1 MKYQIKKLLINNFDV
16 YEENKLPGRSYFIP
30 YGDKEVLNSK
40 TAVDER
46 FGSEMVTVLSG
57 EWEFK
62 YYKQISR
69 LPNIIDTDNIVFD
82 KIAVPSV
89 WQRTGYEEPCYLN
102 TRYEFPMTLPSVP
115 DEMSAGL
122 YLKKFNISNA
132 ANPIITFLGV
142 CSSLTLYVNGKYV
155 GYSEGSHNSAEF
167 NLKEYVTEGE
177 NELLAIVSK
186 WCNGTYLECQDMF
199 RDNGIFRDVYITENP
214 AVYINDYAVKTM
226 KVDSEYRLS
235 IDVNVVGDSF
245 IGKTV
250 TAELYYGDEKIAEKT
265 SDAGRD
271 SFINFGSLQV
281 KEWNAETPELYTLY
295 LSLNDGDKAIEY
307 IRKKIG
313 FKKVVIKGEIFTF
326 NGAPIKFK
334 GVNHHDTHYKTG
346 FVMSADDLLKDV
358 KLMKEFNCNAVR
370 TSHYPPD
377 PIFLD
382 LCDEYGLYVIDEA
395 DIETHGTQFNESL
408 RFTGKP
414 NIISNDKNWLPRYKD
429 RVYRMYQR
437 DKNHPSITMWS
448 LGNESGG
455 WKNHDACCEML
466 KAFTDIPV
474 HYEGAIR
481 TPRGSYDV
489 ISEMYQIPALLEKI
503 GEHKL
508 TKRYK
513 NKPHFLCEYCHAMG
527 VGPGSLEDYWKLI
540 YKYENLSGGCIWEWA
555 DHSVY
560 DENAKYKY
568 TYGGDHGEK
577 YHDGN
582 FCVDGLFY
590 PDRTPHTGAY
600 EMKAVYRPIRCEK
613 AGDKI
618 YRFRNTNAFTK
629 SDVYNTEYNLV
640 VDGEVTEKGSVDLDI
655 QPLCS
660 SDVKIAHADIDRDK
674 DVFLNLIYT
683 DKDGREIA
691 KEQLILNEKVKEPGY
706 IEKKKAEFTRKKD
719 RLIVDFEGGTAVFS
733 LETGALT
740 SYEIGGK
747 QMLVGTDGF
756 AHNLYRAFLD
766 NDRNIV
772 KGWEPLEK
780 LVYTGRLSSYEAKD
794 KEGRVKIVS
803 KGNLSFGGKVLFE
816 CEIKYTIFPSG
827 IMSVKPKVWYKSRFQ
842 KRFEV
847 PRYGLSI
854 NLDKSLQNITYYGLG
869 ELENLNDFK
878 AQSLIG
884 IYNAK
889 LEELN
894 VDYIRPQE
902 NGNHGECRYVRFT
915 DGEGK
920 GIMIHSRKNFFSFS
934 AHNYSNKTLRKAKHL
949 EDIKDDS
956 LVCLNIDGFVRGT
969 GTNSCGPGP
978 LKEYRVDFKDELS
991 FSFYI
996 IPLM

>member
-1 MKYQIKKLLINNFDV
+1 M
-16 YEENKLPGRSYFIP
+16 
-30 YGDKEVLNSK
+30 
-40 TAVDER
+40 
-46 FGSEMVTVLSG
+46 
-57 EWEFK
+57 
-62 YYKQISR
+62 
-69 LPNIIDTDNIVFD
+69 
-82 KIAVPSV
+82 
-89 WQRTGYEEPCYLN
+89 
-102 TRYEFPMTLPSVP
+102 
-115 DEMSAGL
+115 
-122 YLKKFNISNA
+122 
-132 ANPIITFLGV
+132 
-142 CSSLTLYVNGKYV
+142 
-155 GYSEGSHNSAEF
+155 
-167 NLKEYVTEGE
+167 
-177 NELLAIVSK
+177 
-186 WCNGTYLECQDMF
+186 
-199 RDNGIFRDVYITENP
+199 
-214 AVYINDYAVKTM
+214 
-226 KVDSEYRLS
+226 
-235 IDVNVVGDSF
+235 
-245 IGKTV
+245 
-250 TAELYYGDEKIAEKT
+250 
-265 SDAGRD
+265 
-271 SFINFGSLQV
+271 
-281 KEWNAETPELYTLY
+281 
-295 LSLNDGDKAIEY
+295 
-307 IRKKIG
+307 KKIG
-313 FKKVVIKGEIFTF
+313 FIILSAAIAVSLCACSGSKV
-326 NGAPIKFK
+326 
-334 GVNHHDTHYKTG
+334 KT
-346 FVMSADDLLKDV
+346 
-358 KLMKEFNCNAVR
+358 
-370 TSHYPPD
+370 PD
-377 PIFLD
+377 FE
-382 LCDEYGLYVIDEA
+382 CEEA
-395 DIETHGTQFNESL
+395 
-408 RFTGKP
+408 
-414 NIISNDKNWLPRYKD
+414 
-429 RVYRMYQR
+429 YR
-437 DKNHPSITMWS
+437 
-448 LGNESGG
+448 
-455 WKNHDACCEML
+455 
-466 KAFTDIPV
+466 
-474 HYEGAIR
+474 
-481 TPRGSYDV
+481 
-489 ISEMYQIPALLEKI
+489 PAL
-503 GEHKL
+503 
-508 TKRYK
+508 
-513 NKPHFLCEYCHAMG
+513 
-527 VGPGSLEDYWKLI
+527 EDLRAAI
-540 YKYENLSGGCIWEWA
+540 ASTEETENLYDGF
-555 DHSVY
+555 DSVR
-560 DENAKYKY
+560 EAAA
-568 TYGGDHGEK
+568 E
-577 YHDGN
+577 
-582 FCVDGLFY
+582 L
-590 PDRTPHTGAY
+590 GAAAEDTIGY
-600 EMKAVYRPIRCEK
+600 
-613 AGDKI
+613 
-618 YRFRNTNAFTK
+618 
-629 SDVYNTEYNLV
+629 
-640 VDGEVTEKGSVDLDI
+640 
-655 QPLCS
+655 
-660 SDVKIAHADIDRDK
+660 
-674 DVFLNLIYT
+674 VFNDT

-740 SYEIGGK
+740 SYEISGK

-996 IPLM
+996 VPLM

>member
-1 MKYQIKKLLINNFDV
+1 MKYNIKKLLINNFDV

-30 YGDKEVLNSK
+30 YTDKKILSEK
-40 TAVDER
+40 TALDER
-46 FGSEMVTVLSG
+46 YNSDLVTVLSG
-57 EWEFK
+57 EWNFK

-69 LPNIIDTDNIVFD
+69 LPNVIDTDNTAFD
-82 KIAVPSV
+82 TVAVPSV
-89 WQRTGYEEPCYLN
+89 WQRTGYEPPYYVN
-102 TRYEFPMTLPSVP
+102 TRYEFPMTLPNVP
-115 DEMSAGL
+115 DEMSAGV
-122 YLKKFNISNA
+122 YVKKFNIKNK

-142 CSSLTLYVNGKYV
+142 CSSLTLYVNGQYV

-167 NLKEYVTEGE
+167 NLKDFVNEGE

-214 AVYINDYAVKTM
+214 AEYINDYAVKTM
-226 KVDSEYRLS
+226 KVDNDYKLTL
-235 IDVNVVGDSF
+235 DVSVVGGNLKDKS
-245 IGKTV
+245 IK
-250 TAELYYGDEKIAEKT
+250 AELYYGDELIAEKT
-265 SDAGRD
+265 GDADRA
-271 SFINFGSLQV
+271 SFLNFGTLSV
-281 KEWNAETPELYTLY
+281 KEWNAENPELYTLY
-295 LSLNDGDKAIEY
+295 ISLLSGDETIEC

-313 FKKVVIKGEIFTF
+313 FKKVLIKGEVFTF

-334 GVNHHDTHYKTG
+334 GVNHHDTHHKTG
-346 FVMSADDLLKDV
+346 FVMNADDLLKDIV
-358 KLMKEFNCNAVR
+358 LMKEFNCNAVR

-395 DIETHGTQFNESL
+395 DIETHGTQFNENL

-414 NIISNDKNWLPRYKD
+414 NVISNDKKWLPRYKD
-429 RVYRMYQR
+429 RILRMYER

-455 WKNHDACCEML
+455 WKNHDKCCEML
-466 KAFTDIPV
+466 KSLTDIPV

-489 ISEMYQIPALLEKI
+489 ISEMYQIPQLLEKI

-508 TKRYK
+508 TKRYQ

-527 VGPGSLEDYWKLI
+527 VGPGSLEDYWTLI

-560 DENAKYKY
+560 NENAKYKY

-577 YHDGN
+577 YHDSN

-590 PDRTPHTGAY
+590 PDRTPHTGAF
-600 EMKAVYRPIRCEK
+600 EMKEVYRPIRCEK
-613 AGDKI
+613 AGDKT

-629 SDVYNTEYNLV
+629 SDIYDVEYNLV
-640 VDGEVTEKGSVDLDI
+640 VDGTVAEKGSVELDI

-660 SDVKIAHADIDRDK
+660 AEIKIAHADIDRDK
-674 DVFLNLIYT
+674 DVFINFIYT
-683 DKDGREIA
+683 DKAGNQIA
-691 KEQLILNEKVKEPGY
+691 KEQLILNQKVKEPEY

-719 RLIVDFEGGTAVFS
+719 KLVVDFEGGNAIFS
-733 LETGALT
+733 LETGSLI
-740 SYEIGGK
+740 SYVIGGK
-747 QMLVGTDGF
+747 EMLSDKDGF
-756 AHNLYRAFLD
+756 THNLYRAYLD

-772 KGWEPLEK
+772 KNWEALEN
-780 LVYTGRLSSYEAKD
+780 LAYNGRLSSYENKEKD
-794 KEGRVKIVS
+794 GRVKIVS
-803 KGNLSFGGKVLFE
+803 KGTLSFKGKEIFD

-827 IMSVKPKVWYKSRFQ
+827 IMSVKPKISYKSKFQ
-842 KRFEV
+842 KRFEL

-854 NLDKSLQNITYYGLG
+854 NLDKSLQNVSYYGLG
-869 ELENLNDFK
+869 DMENLNDFK
-878 AQSLIG
+878 AQSIIG
-884 IYNAK
+884 IYDATVAD
-889 LEELN
+889 LN

-902 NGNHGECRYVRFT
+902 NGNHGECRYVSLK
-915 DGEGK
+915 DDEGK
-920 GIMIHSRKNFFSFS
+920 GIMIHCRKDFFSFS
-934 AHNYSNKTLRKAKHL
+934 ARNYSNKTLRKAKHL
-949 EDIKDDS
+949 EDIKDDG
-956 LVCLNIDGFVRGT
+956 LVCLNIDGFMRGT
-969 GTNSCGPGP
+969 GTNSCGPNP
-978 LKEYRVDFKDELS
+978 LKQFRIEFKDDLS

-996 IPLM
+996 IPQM